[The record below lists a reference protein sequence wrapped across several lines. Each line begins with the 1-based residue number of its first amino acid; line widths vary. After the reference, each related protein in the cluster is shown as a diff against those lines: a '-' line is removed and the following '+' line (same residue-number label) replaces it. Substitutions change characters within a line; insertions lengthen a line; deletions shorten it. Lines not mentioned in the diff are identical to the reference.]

1 MLNSNLH
8 RFILC
13 FFAVTFCI
21 QSCFSQNLKN
31 IKVLENLVFLEG
43 EINGKEL
50 ITNAE
55 VVILKD
61 LKIGKNDTLI
71 FGEGVKVKVNSKVR
85 IFNKGVLQILGTENH
100 PVEIVNNKNG
110 KNWKG
115 IFSNGYLEIN
125 YAYFSGVTGKYVIR
139 QVDDNVKLQNT
150 LFQDNKSR
158 ETLAFKNCSVVINNN
173 VLQNSKGEGML
184 LLKCN
189 GIVKQNISC
198 EISDAIEASDCHNLT
213 ITENFII
220 NSSDD
225 GIDVNN
231 GTNISVTNNTIIN
244 CRDKGIS
251 ISGNYHDSTLLFK
264 GNYIQNCRRGIG
276 IGGKGVVYLD
286 GNIYSNNKKQLFLE
300 NKKAL
305 SVISR
310 GEYFKE
316 TRTIDSHIAVSN
328 NRPFLVEF
336 NECLKMKIE
345 IGKKNIESIALMNE
359 YAFPVG
365 LKGLLIMNE
374 EQVMYKFIR
383 HKIIFPSSEIILDN
397 KQLGKLRNSFLLNGI
412 LVENQVR
419 LVYEKQSVREKG
431 KKQNYWIYISTF
443 LLLISVIGFLTI
455 KRKK

>member
-1 MLNSNLH
+1 MLNPYLH
-8 RFILC
+8 RFTLYC
-13 FFAVTFCI
+13 FAVTFCI
-21 QSCFSQNLKN
+21 QSCFSQNPKN
-31 IKVLENLVFLEG
+31 IKVLETSVFLEG
-43 EINGKEL
+43 EISGKEL

-85 IFNKGVLQILGTENH
+85 IFNKGVLQIMGTENH
-100 PVEIVNNKNG
+100 PVELLNNKNG

-125 YAYFSGVTGKYVIR
+125 YANFSGVTGEYVIR
-139 QVDDNVKLQNT
+139 QVDGNVKLENT
-150 LFQDNKSR
+150 LFQYNKSR
-158 ETLAFKNCSVVINNN
+158 EVLGFKNCSAVINNN
-173 VLQNSKGEGML
+173 VLQNNKGEGML

-189 GIVKQNISC
+189 GIVKQNISF
-198 EISDAIEASDCHNLT
+198 ESSDAIEASDCHNLT

-251 ISGNYHDSTLLFK
+251 ISGNHHDSTLLFK
-264 GNYIQNCRRGIG
+264 GNYIKNCRRGIG
-276 IGGKGVVYLD
+276 VGGKGVVYLD
-286 GNIYSNNKKQLFLE
+286 GNLYSNNKKQLFLE

-316 TRTIDSHIAVSN
+316 TRTIDSYVTIYN
-328 NRPFLVEF
+328 DRPFLVEF
-336 NECLKMKIE
+336 NECIKMEIE
-345 IGKKNIESIALMNE
+345 IGNKNIESIALINE

-365 LKGLLIMNE
+365 LKGLLIMND

-383 HKIIFPSSEIILDN
+383 YEIIFPSSEIIVDN
-397 KQLGKLRNSFLLNGI
+397 KHQVKLRNTFLRNGI
-412 LVENQVR
+412 LVGNQVR
-419 LVYEKQSVREKG
+419 LVYKKQSVRG
-431 KKQNYWIYISTF
+431 KSKNYWIYISAF
-443 LLLISVIGFLTI
+443 VLLMSVIGFLTI
-455 KRKK
+455 KRNK